1 MTAAVKE
8 EAMIDL
14 TTKYMGLTLKNPIII
29 GSCGLTNSTDSIKK
43 LEANGAAGVVL
54 KSIFEEQILMESDSI
69 KHGAVSHAEEV
80 DYINYYTRQHHL
92 DEYLKL
98 VEDTKN
104 EVSIPVIASINCV
117 SSSEWTSFAKKIQA
131 AGADALELN
140 MFIMPGNARQKGEE
154 IEQVYFDIIGE
165 VRKQIT
171 LPLALKIG
179 FYFSGL
185 ANMIFNLSVRKID
198 AIVLFNRFYHPD
210 IDLDNME
217 IISADVFSTPQE
229 NALPLRWVGMM
240 ADEVKCDLASTTG
253 IHDGLTVI
261 KNLLAGAKAVQIATV
276 IYQKGPEYIGVMLDQ
291 MKEWM
296 KKNNHSSF
304 QKIIGKLSQDNI
316 KDPVLYERSQFMKYF
331 SSKR

>member
-1 MTAAVKE
+1 MT
-8 EAMIDL
+8 DL
-14 TTKYMGLTLKNPIII
+14 ATKYMGLTLKNPIIV
-29 GSCGLTNSTDSIKK
+29 GSCGFTNSTESIKK

-54 KSIFEEQILMESDSI
+54 KSIFEEQILMESDSM
-69 KHGAVSHAEEV
+69 KHGQVSHAQEA
-80 DYINYYTRQHHL
+80 DYINYYTRQHRL

-98 VEDTKN
+98 VGDTKKQ
-104 EVSIPVIASINCV
+104 VSIPVIASINCV
-117 SSSEWTSFAKKIQA
+117 SSSEWTSFAKKIQD

-140 MFIMPGNARQKGEE
+140 MFIMPGNTRQKGEE
-154 IEQVYFDIIGE
+154 VEQVYFDVINE
-165 VRKQIT
+165 VRKQVT
-171 LPLALKIG
+171 LPVALKIG

-198 AIVLFNRFYHPD
+198 AIVLFNRFYQPD
-210 IDLDNME
+210 IDLDKME
-217 IISADVFSTPQE
+217 ITSADVFSTPQE

-276 IYQKGPEYIGVMLDQ
+276 IYQKGPENIGVMLEQ

-296 KKNNHSSF
+296 EKNNYSSL
-304 QKIIGKLSQDNI
+304 QKIIGKLSQDRI

>member
-1 MTAAVKE
+1 
-8 EAMIDL
+8 MIDL

-29 GSCGLTNSTDSIKK
+29 GSCGLTNSTESIKK
-43 LEANGAAGVVL
+43 MEANGAAAVVL
-54 KSIFEEQILMESDSI
+54 KSIFEEQILMESDAM
-69 KHGAVSHAEEV
+69 KHGEVSHAEEAA
-80 DYINYYTRQHHL
+80 YINYYTRQHHL

-98 VEDTKN
+98 VEDTKK
-104 EVSIPVIASINCV
+104 EVSIPVIASVNCV
-117 SSSEWTSFAKKIQA
+117 SSSEWTSFAKKIQD

-140 MFIMPGNARQKGEE
+140 MFIMPGNARQKGEK
-154 IEQVYFDIIGE
+154 IEQVYFDIISK
-165 VRKQIT
+165 VRKNIT

-198 AIVLFNRFYHPD
+198 AIVLFNRFYQPD
-210 IDLDNME
+210 IDLDKME

-229 NALPLRWVGMM
+229 NALPLRWIGMM

-276 IYQKGPEYIGVMLDQ
+276 IYQKGPEYIGVMLHQ
-291 MKEWM
+291 MKEWLE
-296 KKNNHSSF
+296 KNNYSSL
-304 QKIIGKLSQDNI
+304 QKIIGKLSQGRI
-316 KDPVLYERSQFMKYF
+316 ADPVLYERSQFMKYF
-331 SSKR
+331 SSRI

>member
-1 MTAAVKE
+1 
-8 EAMIDL
+8 MIDL

-54 KSIFEEQILMESDSI
+54 KSIFEEQILMESASV
-69 KHGAVSHAEEV
+69 KHGEVSHAEEA
-80 DYINYYTRQHHL
+80 DYIHYYTRQHHL

-98 VEDTKN
+98 VADTKK

-117 SSSEWTSFAKKIQA
+117 SSLEWTSFAKKIQD

-140 MFIMPGNARQKGEE
+140 MFIMPGNSRQKGEE
-154 IEQVYFDIIGE
+154 IERVYFDIISE
-165 VRKQIT
+165 VRKHVT

-185 ANMIFNLSVRKID
+185 ANMIFNLSIRKID
-198 AIVLFNRFYHPD
+198 AIVLFNRFYQPD
-210 IDLDNME
+210 IDLDKME
-217 IISADVFSTPQE
+217 ITSADVFSTPQE
-229 NALPLRWVGMM
+229 NALPLRWVGVM
-240 ADEVKCDLASTTG
+240 ADEVKCDLAATTG

-276 IYQKGPEYIGVMLDQ
+276 IYRKGPEYINVMLEQ

-296 KKNNHSSF
+296 GKNNYSSL
-304 QKIIGKLSQDNI
+304 QKIIGKLSQDRI

>member
-1 MTAAVKE
+1 
-8 EAMIDL
+8 MIDL

-29 GSCGLTNSTDSIKK
+29 GSCGFNNSTESIKK

-54 KSIFEEQILMESDSI
+54 KSIFEEQILMESDSM
-69 KHGAVSHAEEV
+69 KHGQVSHAEGA
-80 DYINYYTRQHHL
+80 DYIRYYTRQHRL

-98 VEDTKN
+98 VEDTKK

-117 SSSEWTSFAKKIQA
+117 SSAEWTSFAKKIQD

-140 MFIMPGNARQKGEE
+140 MFIMPGNSRQKGEE
-154 IEQVYFDIIGE
+154 IEQVYFDVISE
-165 VRKQIT
+165 VRKQVT

-198 AIVLFNRFYHPD
+198 AIVLFNRFYQPD
-210 IDLDNME
+210 IDLDKME
-217 IISADVFSTPQE
+217 ITPADVFSTPQE

-240 ADEVKCDLASTTG
+240 ADEIKCDLAATTG

-261 KNLLAGAKAVQIATV
+261 KNLLAGAKAVQIATI
-276 IYQKGPEYIGVMLDQ
+276 IYQKGPEHIDLMLEQ

-296 KKNNHSSF
+296 EKNHYSSL
-304 QKIIGKLSQDNI
+304 QKIIGKLSQGRV

>member
-1 MTAAVKE
+1 
-8 EAMIDL
+8 MIDL

-29 GSCGLTNSTDSIKK
+29 GSCGLTNSTESIKK

-54 KSIFEEQILMESDSI
+54 KSIFEEQILMESDSM
-69 KHGAVSHAEEV
+69 KHGEVSHAEEA
-80 DYINYYTRQHHL
+80 DYIHYYTRQHHL

-98 VEDTKN
+98 VADTKK

-117 SSSEWTSFAKKIQA
+117 SSLEWTSFAKKIQD

-140 MFIMPGNARQKGEE
+140 MFIMPGNSRQKGEE
-154 IEQVYFDIIGE
+154 IEQVYFDIISE
-165 VRKQIT
+165 VRKHIT

-198 AIVLFNRFYHPD
+198 AIVLFNRFYQPD
-210 IDLDNME
+210 IDLDKME
-217 IISADVFSTPQE
+217 ITSADVFSTPQE

-240 ADEVKCDLASTTG
+240 ADEVKCDLAATTG
-253 IHDGLTVI
+253 IHDGLTVV

-276 IYQKGPEYIGVMLDQ
+276 IYREGPEYIGMMLEQ

-296 KKNNHSSF
+296 GKNNYSSL
-304 QKIIGKLSQDNI
+304 QKIIGKLSQESI

>member
-1 MTAAVKE
+1 
-8 EAMIDL
+8 MIDL

-29 GSCGLTNSTDSIKK
+29 GSCGLTNSTESIKK

-54 KSIFEEQILMESDSI
+54 KSIFEEQILMESDSM
-69 KHGAVSHAEEV
+69 KHGEVSHAEEA
-80 DYINYYTRQHHL
+80 DYIHYYTRQHHL

-98 VEDTKN
+98 VEEAKK

-117 SSSEWTSFAKKIQA
+117 SSLEWTSFAKKIQD

-140 MFIMPGNARQKGEE
+140 MFIMPGNSRQKGEE
-154 IEQVYFDIIGE
+154 IEHIYFDIISE
-165 VRKQIT
+165 VRKHVT

-198 AIVLFNRFYHPD
+198 AIVLFNRFYQPD
-210 IDLDNME
+210 IDLDKME
-217 IISADVFSTPQE
+217 ITSADVFSTPQE

-276 IYQKGPEYIGVMLDQ
+276 IYREGPEYIAVMLDQ

-296 KKNNHSSF
+296 GKNNYSTL
-304 QKIIGKLSQDNI
+304 QKIIGKLSQDSI
-316 KDPVLYERSQFMKYF
+316 KDPVVYERSQFMKYF